1 MINISPVSNDKN
13 ILEGYPYNVQG
24 PVLAYKLQKQ
34 TTEVYYVKN
43 ITTFFLTTHVFIHN
57 GIKQPFTDDFTR

>member
-1 MINISPVSNDKN
+1 MINISPLSNDKN

-43 ITTFFLTTHVFIHN
+43 ITTFFF
-57 GIKQPFTDDFTR
+57 